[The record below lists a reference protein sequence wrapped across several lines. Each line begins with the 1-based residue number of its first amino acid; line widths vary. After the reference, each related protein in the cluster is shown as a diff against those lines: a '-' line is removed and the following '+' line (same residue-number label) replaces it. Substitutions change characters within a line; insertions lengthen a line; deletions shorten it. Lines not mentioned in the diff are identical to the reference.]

1 MKQKYVPIEKQSKR
15 AQKAF
20 HATQRKDWGG
30 RRPVTQVVP
39 NAKAY
44 NRKKSKFRHDGGHE
58 PNLDF
63 FVAKIV
69 WGADQKKFDEH
80 VNRICARRVSLSPSL
95 RT

>member
-63 FVAKIV
+63 FL
-69 WGADQKKFDEH
+69 
-80 VNRICARRVSLSPSL
+80 CPSEL
-95 RT
+95 FEMRLQTRFF